1 MATKLTSLKPPFKV
15 KARYGWSGQTKG
27 DLGFLEGDIMEVT
40 RIAGSW
46 FYGRL
51 LRNKKCSG
59 YFPHNFVILLEER
72 LNSKSVSES
81 DRQSS
86 KTTGIQEQSDKIVI
100 PPVPSRFSSEE
111 PRPKK
116 KLSSSMPSSPKKP
129 ADSLTK
135 ARKARSKE
143 KIDGKNIC
151 TTQSPRNHNDS
162 APNLPLSNQI
172 YHKVQDFEESMNN
185 PLPPLPPLPDLNNM
199 GWTDKRAPKKSYS
212 ANDLSLARSS
222 REYNYYKDNQKFY
235 DGFIPEMRSS
245 LGEDSISSGLF
256 SNSQYLDD
264 SACSS
269 ENSFALM
276 SDFSATSA
284 GSFARH
290 KYAQSFSD
298 SLQRSQHAKSSPK
311 KADDS
316 QQFNEF
322 NSSSRNGKMG
332 DILRKIIIPKRST
345 NNSSSS
351 VSSPKSPNSY
361 PKLPDI
367 QNLNLSATPDEAR
380 DWISVKCHLNRARTL
395 TKYEKHPRYMRALE
409 ENRDLVL
416 HPQDSI
422 YNGLNTNEV
431 KGNLKPGLV
440 DVELA
445 ELNMEYIDKM
455 SWKRC
460 IKDGSMALDSWAQ
473 TTFSARYSTVLEKL
487 RGMYIFCTEMFA
499 LTDDNGSSDFSAE
512 PKNLEKIL
520 FKKHCTPYELTWLFK
535 KLANALGITCEIVIG
550 FLKTPS
556 ALNWEFK
563 YNHCWLRILINRE
576 WRFIDVILGN
586 ITNPIHEF
594 VNNRKI
600 KKAENSYFLM
610 APLEMIYTH
619 VPPREFEQHIV
630 PSIDQLSALY
640 LPLVF
645 PSFFKNEL
653 KLYKFSTALSFLEDS
668 EIYECSL
675 EIPNDVE
682 VFASVVIPTDNEEIS
697 NAYRSME
704 LALTQIKRQ
713 KAESGRRIALIK
725 AVLPPDVS
733 KSSLYIHSGVRGT
746 QTSIA
751 NIHPL
756 SMMIPLTHKGNNMK
770 YEFVAKIPSENIQKI
785 ELYIVE
791 PQSRY
796 LFLGNEYSFEIIQSP
811 SDGIIYSSD
820 EGSNQNR
827 RQPMA
832 IKSPSGRVQELI
844 KSDPHFPY
852 GTWKTSIKIKEP
864 GVWSALVIADSGIGW
879 SVFAEWLCV

>member
-1 MATKLTSLKPPFKV
+1 MATNLTSLKPPFKV

-46 FYGRL
+46 FYGKL

-72 LNSKSVSES
+72 LNSSTENGRQPSKIVESFEKSNKV
-81 DRQSS
+81 
-86 KTTGIQEQSDKIVI
+86 VI
-100 PPVPSRFSSEE
+100 PPVPSRYSDKR

-116 KLSSSMPSSPKKP
+116 KLSSSMPNSPKKP
-129 ADSLTK
+129 VDSLTK
-135 ARKARSKE
+135 ARKAKSKE
-143 KIDGKNIC
+143 MVNEKNIYN
-151 TTQSPRNHNDS
+151 TQSSRHHNNS
-162 APNLPLSNQI
+162 APNLPLASHSKPQVRN
-172 YHKVQDFEESMNN
+172 FEESMNN
-185 PLPPLPPLPDLNNM
+185 PLPPLPPLPDLDNM
-199 GWTDKRAPKKSYS
+199 RKTDKRAPKKSYS
-212 ANDLSLARSS
+212 ANDLHMARSS

-235 DGFIPEMRSS
+235 DGFIPEKRYS
-245 LGEDSISSGLF
+245 LEEDSISSGLF
-256 SNSQYLDD
+256 SNSQYLND

-298 SLQRSQHAKSSPK
+298 SLQRSQNANGCSTKVN
-311 KADDS
+311 DS
-316 QQFNEF
+316 QEF
-322 NSSSRNGKMG
+322 GDSNTSSRNGKMG
-332 DILRKIIIPKRST
+332 DILRKIIIPKRNT
-345 NNSSSS
+345 NIYSSS
-351 VSSPKSPNSY
+351 VSSPKSPKAY

-380 DWISVKCHLNRARTL
+380 DWIAVKCHLNRARTL
-395 TKYEKHPRYMRALE
+395 TKYDKHPRYMRALE
-409 ENRDLVL
+409 ENRDLIL

-431 KGNLKPGLV
+431 KGNTKPGLV

-445 ELNMEYIDKM
+445 ELNIEYIDKM
-455 SWKRC
+455 TWKRC
-460 IKDGSMALDSWAQ
+460 IRDGTMTLDSWAQ

-487 RGMYIFCTEMFA
+487 RGIYIFCTEMFA
-499 LTDDNGSSDFSAE
+499 LTDDNGTSDFSAE
-512 PKNLEKIL
+512 PQNLEKIL
-520 FKKHCTPYELTWLFK
+520 YRKHCTPYELTWLFK
-535 KLANALGITCEIVIG
+535 KLANSLGITCEIVIG

-556 ALNWEFK
+556 AINWEFK
-563 YNHCWLRILINRE
+563 YNHCWLRILVNKE

-586 ITNPIHEF
+586 VTNPIHEF

-619 VPPREFEQHIV
+619 IPPREFEQHIV

-682 VFASVVIPTDNEEIS
+682 VFASVVIPTDNEEAS
-697 NAYRSME
+697 SAYRNME
-704 LALTQIKRQ
+704 LALTQIKKQ

-725 AVLPPDVS
+725 AVLPPNVN
-733 KSSLYIHSGVRGT
+733 KGSLYIHSGVRGT

-756 SMMIPLTHKGNNMK
+756 SMMVPLTHKGSNMK
-770 YEFVAKIPSENIQKI
+770 YEFVIKIPSESIQKI

-796 LFLGNEYSFEIIQSP
+796 LFVGNEYSFEVIQSP

-820 EGSNQNR
+820 EGPNQNR
-827 RQPMA
+827 KQPMA
-832 IKSPSGRVQELI
+832 IKSPSGRVHELV

-852 GTWKTSIKIKEP
+852 CTWKGSIKIKEP

>member
-1 MATKLTSLKPPFKV
+1 
-15 KARYGWSGQTKG
+15 
-27 DLGFLEGDIMEVT
+27 
-40 RIAGSW
+40 
-46 FYGRL
+46 
-51 LRNKKCSG
+51 
-59 YFPHNFVILLEER
+59 
-72 LNSKSVSES
+72 
-81 DRQSS
+81 
-86 KTTGIQEQSDKIVI
+86 
-100 PPVPSRFSSEE
+100 
-111 PRPKK
+111 
-116 KLSSSMPSSPKKP
+116 
-129 ADSLTK
+129 
-135 ARKARSKE
+135 
-143 KIDGKNIC
+143 
-151 TTQSPRNHNDS
+151 
-162 APNLPLSNQI
+162 
-172 YHKVQDFEESMNN
+172 
-185 PLPPLPPLPDLNNM
+185 
-199 GWTDKRAPKKSYS
+199 
-212 ANDLSLARSS
+212 
-222 REYNYYKDNQKFY
+222 
-235 DGFIPEMRSS
+235 
-245 LGEDSISSGLF
+245 
-256 SNSQYLDD
+256 
-264 SACSS
+264 
-269 ENSFALM
+269 M

-298 SLQRSQHAKSSPK
+298 SLQRSQNANGCSTKVN
-311 KADDS
+311 DS
-316 QQFNEF
+316 QEF
-322 NSSSRNGKMG
+322 GDSNASSRNGKMG
-332 DILRKIIIPKRST
+332 DILRKIIIPKRNT
-345 NNSSSS
+345 NIYSSS
-351 VSSPKSPNSY
+351 VSSPKSPKAY

-380 DWISVKCHLNRARTL
+380 DWIAVKCHLNRARTL
-395 TKYEKHPRYMRALE
+395 TKYDKHPRYMRALE
-409 ENRDLVL
+409 ENRDLIL

-431 KGNLKPGLV
+431 KGNTKPGLV

-445 ELNMEYIDKM
+445 ELNIEYIDKM
-455 SWKRC
+455 TWKRC
-460 IKDGSMALDSWAQ
+460 IRDGTMTLDSWAQ

-487 RGMYIFCTEMFA
+487 RGIYIFCTEMFA
-499 LTDDNGSSDFSAE
+499 LTDDNGTSDFSAE
-512 PKNLEKIL
+512 PQNLEKIL
-520 FKKHCTPYELTWLFK
+520 YRKHCTPYELTWLFK
-535 KLANALGITCEIVIG
+535 KLANSLGITCEIVIG

-556 ALNWEFK
+556 AINWEFK
-563 YNHCWLRILINRE
+563 YNHCWLRILVNKE

-586 ITNPIHEF
+586 VTNPIHEF

-619 VPPREFEQHIV
+619 IPPREFEQHIV

-682 VFASVVIPTDNEEIS
+682 VFASVVIPTDNEEAS
-697 NAYRSME
+697 SAYRNME
-704 LALTQIKRQ
+704 LALTQIKKQ

-725 AVLPPDVS
+725 AVLPPNVN
-733 KSSLYIHSGVRGT
+733 KGSLYIHSGVRGT

-756 SMMIPLTHKGNNMK
+756 SMMVPLTHKGSNMK
-770 YEFVAKIPSENIQKI
+770 YEFVIKIPSESIQKI

-796 LFLGNEYSFEIIQSP
+796 LFVGNEYSFEVIQSP

-820 EGSNQNR
+820 EGPNQNR
-827 RQPMA
+827 KQPMA
-832 IKSPSGRVQELI
+832 IKSPSGRVHELV

-852 GTWKTSIKIKEP
+852 GTWKGSIKIKEP